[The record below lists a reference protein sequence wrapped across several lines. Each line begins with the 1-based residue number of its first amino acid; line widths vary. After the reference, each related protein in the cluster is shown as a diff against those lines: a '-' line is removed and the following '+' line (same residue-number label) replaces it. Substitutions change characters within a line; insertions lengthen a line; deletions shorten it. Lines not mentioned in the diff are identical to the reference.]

1 MNFLQLE
8 YFLTILKFN
17 SISKAASELYITQ
30 PALSQQLIHLEKE
43 LDTKLFYRK
52 GNSLILTEAGER
64 FRDSAQNM
72 LYEYR
77 TMQTM
82 LAELKDNGS
91 FSGTGHLSLAVTKTK
106 SFITL
111 TYLLGGFKQKYPN
124 IEVSV
129 TEVESGGVEE
139 LLENGSVD
147 LGFCYSESNSAIT
160 HTNIYQEQILLAVPP
175 QIHIPYQ
182 REPNGHSFPMLK
194 FEDICSLPFIVGKTG
209 YLRKYTQNLF
219 EKHNCQPNI
228 VLETSNPGLAHF
240 LVAANVGCAFVGYI
254 SACVS
259 PMYIENPLYC
269 QLETPD
275 FQQVCIGYNK
285 QRHLTRPMKCFM
297 DYAKQTMERPPF
309 NISETIL

>member
-43 LDTKLFYRK
+43 LATKLFYRK

-82 LAELKDNGS
+82 MAELKDNGS

-111 TYLLGGFKQKYPN
+111 TYLLGGFKQTYPN

-160 HTNIYQEQILLAVPP
+160 HTNIYQIG
-175 QIHIPYQ
+175 
-182 REPNGHSFPMLK
+182 R
-194 FEDICSLPFIVGKTG
+194 
-209 YLRKYTQNLF
+209 
-219 EKHNCQPNI
+219 
-228 VLETSNPGLAHF
+228 AH
-240 LVAANVGCAFVGYI
+240 V
-254 SACVS
+254 
-259 PMYIENPLYC
+259 
-269 QLETPD
+269 
-275 FQQVCIGYNK
+275 
-285 QRHLTRPMKCFM
+285 
-297 DYAKQTMERPPF
+297 
-309 NISETIL
+309 

>member
-82 LAELKDNGS
+82 MAELKDNGS

-147 LGFCYSESNSAIT
+147 LGFAIANPIRQLHIRT
-160 HTNIYQEQILLAVPP
+160 FTRNKFCWPFHHRFTYLTNA
-175 QIHIPYQ
+175 
-182 REPNGHSFPMLK
+182 
-194 FEDICSLPFIVGKTG
+194 SLMVI
-209 YLRKYTQNLF
+209 R
-219 EKHNCQPNI
+219 
-228 VLETSNPGLAHF
+228 
-240 LVAANVGCAFVGYI
+240 
-254 SACVS
+254 S
-259 PMYIENPLYC
+259 PC
-269 QLETPD
+269 
-275 FQQVCIGYNK
+275 
-285 QRHLTRPMKCFM
+285 
-297 DYAKQTMERPPF
+297 
-309 NISETIL
+309 

>member
-8 YFLTILKFN
+8 YFLTILKYN

-82 LAELKDNGS
+82 MAELKDNGS
-91 FSGTGHLSLAVTKTK
+91 FTGTGHLSIAVTKTK

-124 IEVSV
+124 IEVSI
-129 TEVESGGVEE
+129 TEVDSGGVEE
-139 LLENGSVD
+139 LVENGSVD
-147 LGFCYSESNSAIT
+147 LGFCYGKPNSAIIYT
-160 HTNIYQEQILLAVPP
+160 DIYQEQILLAVPS
-175 QIHIPYQ
+175 QIHLPCK
-182 REPNGHSFPMLK
+182 RENVDQPFPVLQ
-194 FEDICSLPFIVGKTG
+194 FEDIRALPFIVGKTG
-209 YLRKYTQNLF
+209 YLRKFTLDLF

-228 VLETSNPGLAHF
+228 VLETANPGFAHF
-240 LVAANVGCAFVGYI
+240 LVAANAGCAFVGYI

-259 PMYIENPLYC
+259 PMYIESPVYC
-269 QLETPD
+269 QLESPA
-275 FQQVCIGYNK
+275 FQRVCIGYNK
-285 QRHLTRPMKCFM
+285 QRHLTRPMKCFI
-297 DYAKQTMERPPF
+297 DYARQAMEKPPF
-309 NISETIL
+309 NVSETIL